1 MTEDN
6 VTAIDDLAAIE
17 REAQAEI
24 NKEVNEKAKRRIK
37 DSLRNIKDAE
47 RILANL
53 KIQHRALLDDLRSE
67 R

>member
-17 REAQAEI
+17 REAQAEV

-37 DSLRNIKDAE
+37 DSLREIKDAE